1 MSKYHSKPN
10 FMRTDRMQW
19 ATCHNNALVLEEG
32 QDCPENDNSNAA
44 CMNWMITA
52 MVYGG
57 NNT

>member
-1 MSKYHSKPN
+1 MGYMS
-10 FMRTDRMQW
+10 QQ
-19 ATCHNNALVLEEG
+19 CLVLEEG

-57 NNT
+57 NTT